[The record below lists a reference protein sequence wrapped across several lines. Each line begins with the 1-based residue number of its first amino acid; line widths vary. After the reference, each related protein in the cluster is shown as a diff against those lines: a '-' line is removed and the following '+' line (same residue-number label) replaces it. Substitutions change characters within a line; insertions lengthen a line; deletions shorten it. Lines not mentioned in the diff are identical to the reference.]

1 MNWNR
6 KVIQHYREM
15 LWSVMWKEQLAFP
28 SIVSF
33 DLIRIVAM
41 VFPSVY
47 DIWCGL
53 RSGSVM
59 RGMYIVYAYY
69 IADSI

>member
-1 MNWNR
+1 
-6 KVIQHYREM
+6 
-15 LWSVMWKEQLAFP
+15 MWKEQLAFP

-33 DLIRIVAM
+33 DLIRIVDM
-41 VFPSVY
+41 VLPSVY

-53 RSGSVM
+53 RSRSVM
-59 RGMYIVYAYY
+59 RRMYIVYAYY